1 MKTVIFVDDE
11 VSILEGLRR
20 NLRRMRREWDMH
32 FFAEPAEALSFVQ
45 ANPVDAIVSDMRMPG
60 MNGAELLQSVQSTR
74 PETLRLALSG
84 YADSELILE
93 SVHAIHRY
101 IAKPADIDTIC
112 AAVTRSMTLQ
122 EQLSQPSLHGYVGA
136 LGALPSLPHIY
147 DELMQLISSDDF
159 ALEDV
164 SALIEADVG
173 LSATV
178 LKIVN
183 SAFFGNFGSIE
194 SLQQAVS
201 MLGSDTIK
209 NIVLTEKLVKQ
220 FDKADTDELERI
232 NGVSKSLSALS
243 HRFARSAKLSK
254 RDADHT
260 QLAGMV
266 SGLGDMILLDR
277 GAPGGGD
284 DQIEPPLI
292 AAYLLSLWAMADPI
306 VEAVAGHRTAV
317 NTEDAP
323 NPTGVSAADCVRAAW
338 LALEAS
344 QADDAADP
352 DTVATRLQP
361 AFAHLAQDSDLA
373 DTWLETLE
381 DVA

>member
-32 FFAEPAEALSFVQ
+32 FFAEPVEALSFLQ
-45 ANPVDAIVSDMRMPG
+45 ANPVDVIVSDMRMPG
-60 MNGAELLQSVQSTR
+60 MNGAELLQAVQASR

-112 AAVTRSMTLQ
+112 AAVTRSITLQ
-122 EQLSQPSLHGYVGA
+122 EQLSQPSLHAYVGA

-147 DELMQLISSDDF
+147 DQLMQLISSDDF

-164 SALIEADVG
+164 AALIEADVG

-183 SAFFGNFGSIE
+183 SAFFGNFGTIE
-194 SLQQAVS
+194 SLKQAVS
-201 MLGSDTIK
+201 VLGSDTIK

-232 NGVSKSLSALS
+232 NGLSKSVSALS

-277 GAPGGGD
+277 GVLEGSD
-284 DQIEPPLI
+284 VQIEPPLI

-306 VEAVAGHRTAV
+306 VEAVAGHRVAV
-317 NTEDAP
+317 DPAAEP
-323 NPTGVSAADCVRAAW
+323 NPSGVSTADCVRAAW
-338 LALEAS
+338 LAL
-344 QADDAADP
+344 DANPTGEGVDLDEVSAQL
-352 DTVATRLQP
+352 RP
-361 AFAHLAQDSDLA
+361 AFTQLAQDAALA
-373 DTWLETLE
+373 DTWIEAIET
-381 DVA
+381 VA